1 MRMRLAKWGLITILA
16 AVLAGLVPTGHMGAS
31 PKGGE
36 APPEYPWTQAQV
48 LQPAE
53 LAKIVAD
60 AKAEKPVLL
69 HVGFRVLYL
78 QAHIPGSE
86 FVGPTAREEGI
97 ERLKERARQI
107 SQRQEIVLYCGC
119 CPWDHCP
126 NLRPAYQTLR
136 ALGFQRIKVLY
147 IPRDFGHDWVEK
159 GFPVARD

>member
-1 MRMRLAKWGLITILA
+1 MRLVKCALITVLA
-16 AVLAGLVPTGHMGAS
+16 AVLAGLAPMGRMGAS
-31 PKGGE
+31 PKDGE
-36 APPEYPWTQAQV
+36 PPPDYPWTRAEV

-53 LAKIVAD
+53 LAKIVVD

-107 SQRQEIVLYCGC
+107 PQRQEIVLYCGC

-126 NLRPAYQTLR
+126 NLRPAYETLR
-136 ALGFQRIKVLY
+136 ALGFPRIKVLY
-147 IPRDFGHDWVEK
+147 IPRDFGHDWVDK